1 MHRNCLPL
9 VILMIFQF
17 YIDAQ
22 VGINTTTP
30 NAKAV
35 LDLTSTNKGFL
46 PPRMTEAQRNTI
58 TSPVPS
64 GLVIY
69 CIDCGNYG
77 QLQVFNGVVWTD
89 LTGGPAASFIC
100 GTTTVSF
107 RYNGNIVTYGT
118 VLNTTTNE
126 CWLDR
131 NLGASQV
138 ATSGNNAAAYG
149 DLFQWGRLDD
159 GHQIRTSATT
169 TTLSLTDVPGH
180 GDFILATTMPWDWRS
195 PQNNSMWQG
204 VNGINNPCPNGYRIP
219 TQAELDAER
228 LSWGSQNPAGA
239 FASPLK
245 LTLTGARDYAA
256 GILNQV
262 GLYGYYRC
270 STLHGIYSYY
280 LYFGGT
286 TAGILSTSRAHGW
299 AVRCIKD

>member
-1 MHRNCLPL
+1 MYRISLPL
-9 VILMIFQF
+9 VILMIFHF
-17 YIDAQ
+17 SIDAQ

-58 TSPVPS
+58 TNPVPA
-64 GLVIY
+64 GLVVY

-89 LTGGPAASFIC
+89 LTGGPAATFIC
-100 GTTTVSF
+100 GTNTVTF

-138 ATSGNNAAAYG
+138 ATSSNNAAAYG
-149 DLFQWGRLDD
+149 DLFQWGRGDD
-159 GHQIRTSATT
+159 GHQIRTSVTT

-180 GDFILATTMPWDWRS
+180 SDFILAIPMPWDWRS
-195 PQNNSMWQG
+195 PQNNNLWQG

-219 TQAELDAER
+219 THAELDAER
-228 LSWGSQNPAGA
+228 QSWGSQNPAGA

-245 LTLTGARDYAA
+245 LTLTGARDYAT

-270 STLHGIYSYY
+270 STLNGIYSYY

-286 TAGILSTSRAHGW
+286 TAGIQSTSRAHGW